1 MSLALPIGSALLAR
15 FCPPTDA
22 ATILVHGK
30 DQPVGDAFI
39 QSGFFHALRCRFP
52 AAKITFAV
60 SLGGTPY
67 ADGLCPVMA
76 PFIDEILCDQRI
88 SLDRANLRPTA
99 PRPLPN
105 LYFDLIID
113 FEKVWWQ
120 TLIVRRIRHRVFVSA
135 SKHFLYSDRWPRS
148 WSKPPR
154 LADQYGM
161 LLDAVGMPPRAN
173 LPPLDFRNAQAEHLA
188 RELVPP
194 GPRYVGLVPGAGNRE
209 KCWPLKYYL
218 DVARQVQADGA
229 VPVMLLGPG
238 EADWVATVRQASPA
252 VLLPAWC
259 GSQLRPEFRNPLQT
273 VAIGRQLAA
282 AVTNDCG
289 TAHMLAAAGVPLVAL
304 FGSTNPVKYAPLTSR
319 LSVLAAPS
327 FGGTN
332 PSAIPVGAVST
343 ALELLLRDSQRQPAT
358 S

>member
-1 MSLALPIGSALLAR
+1 MALPIGSALLAR
-15 FCPPTDA
+15 LRPPTDA

-39 QSGFFHALRCRFP
+39 QAGFFHALRCRFP

-67 ADGLCPVMA
+67 ADSLHRVMA
-76 PFIDEILCDQRI
+76 PFIDEILCDQRL
-88 SLDRANLRPTA
+88 SLDRAKLRLTA
-99 PRPLPN
+99 PRPLPDRR
-105 LYFDLIID
+105 FDLIID
-113 FEKVWWQ
+113 LEKVWWQ
-120 TLIVRRIRHRVFVSA
+120 TLIVRRIRHHVFVSA

-161 LLDAVGMPPRAN
+161 LLDAVGMPPRAD
-173 LPPLDFRNAQAEHLA
+173 LPPLDFRDAQAEERA
-188 RELVPP
+188 RVLLPP
-194 GPRYVGLVPGAGNRE
+194 GPRYIGLVPGAGNRE
-209 KCWPLKYYL
+209 KCWPLEHYL
-218 DVARQVQADGA
+218 DVARQVQANGA
-229 VPVMLLGPG
+229 IPVMLLGPG
-238 EADWVATVRQASPA
+238 EADWVPVVRQASAA
-252 VLLPAWC
+252 VLLPAWS
-259 GSQLRPEFRNPLQT
+259 GSELKPEFRNPLQT

-304 FGSTNPVKYAPLTSR
+304 FGSTNPVKYAPLTSH

-327 FGGTN
+327 FGGTS

-343 ALELLLRDSQRQPAT
+343 ALDSLLRDGQRHRAAL
-358 S
+358 